1 MDDLTIFGDDY
12 NKSTIRSTKDRRFS
26 VYDVLVT
33 FGVVDKSANACNIY
47 KRLIDKHPELAA
59 TVLRHQFPG
68 RGQRPTPVADEATIR
83 RILEMCKAA
92 PWQAEITSD
101 KFYPRAEVQTIK
113 VIAEAFSDQNPIRQF
128 YCAGYRIDLYLAEAR
143 IAVECDENGHTAYD
157 SRKEHQRQKAIKS
170 ALACSFVRFDPY
182 QADFNIGSVIRQIRD
197 LI

>member
-1 MDDLTIFGDDY
+1 MNSLAVFEFDY
-12 NKSTIRSTKDRRFS
+12 SGSTVRSTEDRRFS
-26 VYDVLVT
+26 VYDVLVA
-33 FGVVDKSANACNIY
+33 FGVTDKNHTRETLS
-47 KRLIDKHPELAA
+47 RLVDKHPELAA

>member
-1 MDDLTIFGDDY
+1 MNNLTVFEFDCSG
-12 NKSTIRSTKDRRFS
+12 STVRSTEDRRFS
-26 VYDVLVT
+26 VYDVLVAFKVCSQRDCSQVFKRIT
-33 FGVVDKSANACNIY
+33 DKYS
-47 KRLIDKHPELAA
+47 ELAA

-101 KFYPRAEVQTIK
+101 KFYPRAEAQTIK

-143 IAVECDENGHTAYD
+143 IAVECDEHGHTAYD

-182 QADFNIGSVIRQIRD
+182 QTDFNIGSVIRQIRD

>member
-1 MDDLTIFGDDY
+1 MDGLTILEFNYGG
-12 NKSTIRSTKDRRFS
+12 STIRSTEDRRFS
-26 VYDVLVT
+26 VYDVLVA
-33 FGVVDKSANACNIY
+33 FGVTDKNHTRETLS
-47 KRLIDKHPELAA
+47 RLTDKHPELAA
-59 TVLRHQFPG
+59 TILRHQFPG

-113 VIAEAFSDQNPIRQF
+113 VIAEAFSDQTPIRQF

-170 ALACSFVRFDPY
+170 ALACSFVRFNPY